1 MSEQGYR
8 SHHDMG
14 GEPGGPVERTEHAY
28 DPWEKRVDAMLRL
41 LSSDRHRLIRV
52 DELRR
57 GIESL
62 PADAYDRMTYY
73 ERWIS
78 SICHILTEKGVV
90 GRDELQA
97 RIAELRANG
106 AGRGAKP

>member
-1 MSEQGYR
+1 MADDSYR
-8 SHHDMG
+8 AHHDMG
-14 GEPGGPVERTEHAY
+14 GEAGGPVERSEHAY

-41 LSSDRHRLIRV
+41 LSSEPHRLIRV

-62 PADAYDRMTYY
+62 PADAYDRMSYY

-78 SICHILTEKGVV
+78 SICYILTEKGVV
-90 GRDELQA
+90 SHDELLA
-97 RIAELRANG
+97 RIAELKANG
-106 AGRGAKP
+106 VGVAKR

>member
-1 MSEQGYR
+1 MAEDEFR
-8 SHHDMG
+8 AHHDMG
-14 GEPGGPVERTEHAY
+14 GEPAGAVDKAEHAY

-41 LSSDRHRLIRV
+41 LSSERHRLIRV

-78 SICHILTEKGVV
+78 SITYILAEKGVV
-90 GRDELQA
+90 GRDELNA
-97 RIAELRANG
+97 RIAAMKANG
-106 AGRGAKP
+106 IGVGR